1 MNGHSL
7 LGVKLSEAQSYL
19 VKSSDTVHM
28 VICDGFNVAPP
39 GVEPIPLNIEEP
51 NTINAPSQLPFPRVP
66 PPAPP
71 SRTMIP
77 STTERQSTNGH
88 HSTNM
93 TTPNGSYLNGNQYS
107 NGCQETIESI
117 KAKQNLTPTPPK
129 QLHGLSN
136 SNCNY
141 DNLRSIDSDEAH
153 LTTPE
158 PPQPKNLFPT
168 NGILNKNKTPT
179 NPSSVI
185 NSTQQQVTASLPLT
199 DKNIMSSIMNK
210 SNNNDIKSQSMMT
223 TQITPVAV
231 KNTSDSVR
239 SFKDK
244 MKFFETQKEEVMAK
258 RK

>member
-1 MNGHSL
+1 M

-19 VKSSDTVHM
+19 IKSTDSVHL
-28 VICDGFNVAPP
+28 VICDGFNKAPP
-39 GVEPIPLNIEEP
+39 GVEPIPLSIDEP
-51 NTINAPSQLPFPRVP
+51 SSIKTSCQLPFPRVP

-71 SRTMIP
+71 SRTLIP
-77 STTERQSTNGH
+77 PITENSPRNGNQITNI
-88 HSTNM
+88 
-93 TTPNGSYLNGNQYS
+93 TTPNGSYLNGNQKE
-107 NGCQETIESI
+107 NGCQETIDSI

-141 DNLRSIDSDEAH
+141 DNLRSIDSDESH

-158 PPQPKNLFPT
+158 PPQPKNYFLP
-168 NGILNKNKTPT
+168 NGTTQNKNKTPNNT
-179 NPSSVI
+179 SSVT
-185 NSTQQQVTASLPLT
+185 NSVQQQVTASLPLT

-210 SNNNDIKSQSMMT
+210 SSISDIKSQSMMT

-244 MKFFETQKEEVMAK
+244 MKFFETQKEEVTTK
-258 RK
+258 R